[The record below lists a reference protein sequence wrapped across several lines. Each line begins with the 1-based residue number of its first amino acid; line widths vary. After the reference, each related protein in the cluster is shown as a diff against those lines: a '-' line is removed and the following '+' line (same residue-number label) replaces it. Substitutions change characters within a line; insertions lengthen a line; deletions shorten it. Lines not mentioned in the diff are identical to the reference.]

1 MKKLLA
7 ILIIGLLLPLIA
19 GAAWLGFSQSG
30 EVGLLSPVGSFLS
43 PSSEDEEKKI
53 DFNQFSFESL
63 QKREFSG
70 SQIKLGKV
78 IEEND
83 IFSSYLFSYDSD
95 GRKVTGLANLPQL
108 KGKRPVIIMLRGY
121 VDQEVFQTGM
131 GTRRAGQ
138 VLAEKGFVTLAPDFL
153 GFGESDKPED
163 DIWWERLNRPVQVLD
178 LLASLKSLPQAD
190 GERIGIWAHS
200 NGGQIA
206 LSILEITGKD
216 YPTVLWAPVSKPF
229 PYSILYFTDELEDQG
244 KYLRT
249 ELARLESDYD
259 LRLFSISDYFES
271 INNKVVIQVH
281 QGTEDEAVPKRW
293 SDQLVEKLKALE
305 IEVEYFVYPGADH
318 NLVGGWDTAVARN
331 LEFFKKQLE

>member
-7 ILIIGLLLPLIA
+7 FLIIGLLLPLIA
-19 GAAWLGFSQSG
+19 GAVWLWFFQSDQ
-30 EVGLLSPVGSFLS
+30 VDLLSPIGSFLS
-43 PSSEDEEKKI
+43 QSPENEEKKI

-78 IEEND
+78 IEENVK
-83 IFSSYLFSYDSD
+83 FTSYLFSYHSD

-121 VDQEVFQTGM
+121 VDQEVFRTGM
-131 GTRRAGQ
+131 GTERVGQ
-138 VLAEKGFVTLAPDFL
+138 VLAENGFITLAPDFL

-163 DIWWERLNRPVQVLD
+163 DIWWERLSRPVQVLD
-178 LLASLKSLPQAD
+178 LLASLDSLPQAD
-190 GERIGIWAHS
+190 AERISIWAHS

-206 LSILEITGKD
+206 LSILEITGEA
-216 YPTVLWAPVSKPF
+216 YPTALWAPVSKPF

-244 KYLRT
+244 KYLRA
-249 ELARLESDYD
+249 ELARLESNYD
-259 LRLFSISDYFES
+259 LRRFSISDYYQS
-271 INNKVVIQVH
+271 VNNQVVIQVH
-281 QGTEDEAVPKRW
+281 QGAEDEAVPKGW
-293 SDQLVEKLKALE
+293 SDQLVEELKALE

-318 NLVGGWDTAVARN
+318 NLVGGWDKAVARN
-331 LEFFKKQLE
+331 LEFFKKHL

>member
-7 ILIIGLLLPLIA
+7 ILVTGLLLLLIA
-19 GAAWLGFSQSG
+19 GAVWLWFSRSDQ
-30 EVGLLSPVGSFLS
+30 VDLLSPVGSFLS
-43 PSSEDEEKKI
+43 QSPEDKEKKI

-70 SQIKLGKV
+70 SQIKLEKV
-78 IEEND
+78 IEENTNVT
-83 IFSSYLFSYDSD
+83 SYLFSYYSD
-95 GRKVTGLANLPQL
+95 GRKVTGLANFPQL

-131 GTRRAGQ
+131 GTQRAGQ
-138 VLAEKGFVTLAPDFL
+138 VFAENGFVTLAPDFL
-153 GFGESDKPED
+153 GFGESDPSED
-163 DIWWERLNRPVQVLD
+163 DIWWERLDRPVQVLH
-178 LLASLKSLPQAD
+178 LLASLDSLPQAD
-190 GERIGIWAHS
+190 AERVGIWAHS

-206 LSILEITGKD
+206 LSILEITGEA
-216 YPTVLWAPVSKPF
+216 YPTALWAPVSKPF

-244 KYLRT
+244 KYLRA

-259 LRLFSISDYFES
+259 IRRFSISDYFES
-271 INNKVVIQVH
+271 INNKGVIQVH
-281 QGTEDEAVPKRW
+281 QGIEDQAVPKRW

-318 NLVGGWDTAVARN
+318 NLVGGWDKAVARDAV
-331 LEFFKKQLE
+331 FFKKHL